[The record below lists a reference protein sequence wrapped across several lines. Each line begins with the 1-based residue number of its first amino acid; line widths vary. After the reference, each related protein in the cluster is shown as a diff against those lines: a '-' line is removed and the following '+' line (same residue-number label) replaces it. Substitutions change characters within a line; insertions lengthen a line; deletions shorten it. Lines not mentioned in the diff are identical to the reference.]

1 MQSTLS
7 TRYMAS
13 ANWYKIDNVSKVFLA
28 TLGKRDTRSFRLSC
42 TLKEDVDPELL
53 QQAVLSAIED
63 RPQVQVRIR
72 RGFFWHY
79 MEDTDLMP
87 VVREEDDRICPLLY
101 VPSKTMLHYQVTYY
115 GNRINLDM
123 SHVLADGTG
132 AMEFLNIIVLD
143 YLRRKYPGELTD
155 ITVHSGASEGDLSQD
170 SYRQFFGSKNLSHG
184 PARQTAYH
192 LSGLKLPYDQLQFFE
207 IRLPTSQILP
217 RAKEIKVSLTSYLG
231 ALWMLAIRDEMP
243 SRKRH
248 LPVTISLPVNLRNY
262 YPSKTARNFFNS
274 VNVTHVFDG
283 EITLEELA
291 AEFDAEL
298 KSQLTE
304 ENVKKQMDAFETMEY
319 VAPVRVVP
327 LFIKQLVVRHFT
339 RKSGRKVTMTFS
351 NMGVQKPP
359 KALADRIGNYSGFC
373 STNTI
378 FSTMFGYGDN
388 LTLGVSSAYMNTG
401 VVKNLVR
408 ALSESGVDVTV
419 SATEVIK

>member
-1 MQSTLS
+1 
-7 TRYMAS
+7 MAS

-87 VVREEDDRICPLLY
+87 VVRQEDDRICPLLY

-115 GNRINLDM
+115 GKRINLDM

-143 YLRRKYPGELTD
+143 YLRRKYPGELAD

-192 LSGLKLPYDQLQFFE
+192 PGGLKLPYDQLQFFE

-217 RAKEIKVSLTSYLG
+217 RAKELKVSLTSYLG
-231 ALWMLAIRDEMP
+231 ALWMLAIRNEMP
-243 SRKRH
+243 PRKRH

-274 VNVTHVFDG
+274 VNVTHVFDS
-283 EITLEELA
+283 EISLEELA

-304 ENVKKQMDAFETMEY
+304 ENIKKQMDAFETMEY
-319 VAPVRVVP
+319 VALVRVVP

-359 KALADRIGNYSGFC
+359 EPLGEKIGNYSGFC

-378 FSTMFGYGDN
+378 FSTMFGYGDD
-388 LTLGVSSAYMNTG
+388 LTLGVSSAYANTG
-401 VVKNLVR
+401 VVKDFVR
-408 ALSESGVDVTV
+408 SLSESGVDVTV

>member
-1 MQSTLS
+1 MG
-7 TRYMAS
+7 S
-13 ANWYKIDNVSKVFLA
+13 ANWYRIDNVAKVFLA
-28 TLGKRDTRSFRLSC
+28 TAGKRDTRSFRLSC

-72 RGFFWHY
+72 RGVFWHY
-79 MEDTDLMP
+79 LEDTDLMP
-87 VVREEDDRICPLLY
+87 VVREENDRICPVLY

-115 GNRINLDM
+115 GKRINLDM

-143 YLRRKYPGELTD
+143 YLRRRYPGELED
-155 ITVHSGASEGDLSQD
+155 ITIHSGASEGDLSQD

-184 PARQTAYH
+184 PARRKAYR
-192 LSGLKLPYDQLQFFE
+192 LGGLKLPYDQLQFFE
-207 IRLPTSQILP
+207 IHMPTSQILP
-217 RAKEIKVSLTSYLG
+217 KAKELKVSLTSYLG

-243 SRKRH
+243 PRKRH

-262 YPSKTARNFFNS
+262 YPSKTSRNFFNS
-274 VNVTHVFDG
+274 VNVTHVFDSD
-283 EITLEELA
+283 ISLEELA
-291 AEFDAEL
+291 VEFDASL

-304 ENVKKQMDAFETMEY
+304 ENVKKQMDSFETMEY

-327 LFIKQLVVRHFT
+327 LFIKQWVVRHFT
-339 RKSGRKVTMTFS
+339 HKANRKVSMTFS

-359 KALADRIGNYSGFC
+359 KALGDLIGNYSGFC

-378 FSTMFGYGDN
+378 FSTMFGYGEQ
-388 LTLGVSSAYMNTG
+388 LTLGVSSAYANTG
-401 VVKNLVR
+401 VVKDLVR
-408 ALSESGVDVTV
+408 YLSASGVDITV
-419 SATEVIK
+419 CATEVIR

>member
-1 MQSTLS
+1 MG
-7 TRYMAS
+7 S

-28 TLGKRDTRSFRLSC
+28 TAGNRDTRSFRLSC

-53 QQAVLSAIED
+53 QQAVTSAIED

-79 MEDTDLMP
+79 MEDTDIMP
-87 VVREEDDRICPLLY
+87 VVRQEDSRICPLLY
-101 VPSKTMLHYQVTYY
+101 VPSKTMLHYQVTYF
-115 GNRINLDM
+115 GKRINLDM

-143 YLRRKYPGELTD
+143 YLRRKYPGGLED

-184 PARQTAYH
+184 PARRKAYH
-192 LSGLKLPYDQLQFFE
+192 PGGLKLPYDQLQFFE
-207 IRLPTSQILP
+207 ICMPTSQILP
-217 RAKEIKVSLTSYLG
+217 RAKELKVSLTSYLG

-243 SRKRH
+243 PRKRN

-262 YPSKTARNFFNS
+262 YPSNTARNFFNS

-283 EITLEELA
+283 DISLEELA
-291 AEFDAEL
+291 PEFDASL

-304 ENVKKQMDAFETMEY
+304 ENVKKQMDSFETMEY
-319 VAPVRVVP
+319 VFPVRLVP
-327 LFIKQLVVRHFT
+327 LFIKQRVVRHFT
-339 RKSGRKVTMTFS
+339 NKSNRKVTMTFS

-359 KALADRIGNYSGFC
+359 KPLGELIENYSGFC
-373 STNTI
+373 STNSI
-378 FSTMFGYGDN
+378 FSTMFGYGDR
-388 LTLGVSSAYMNTG
+388 LTLGVSSAYANTG

-408 ALSESGVDVTV
+408 FLSVSGVDITV
-419 SATEVIK
+419 CATEVIK

>member
-1 MQSTLS
+1 
-7 TRYMAS
+7 MAS
-13 ANWYKIDNVSKVFLA
+13 ANWYRIDNVSKVFLA
-28 TLGKRDTRSFRLSC
+28 TLGERDTRSFRLSC
-42 TLKEDVDPELL
+42 TLKEEIDPELL
-53 QQAVLSAIED
+53 QQAVISAIED

-72 RGFFWHY
+72 RGVFWHY

-87 VVREEDDRICPLLY
+87 VVKQEDNRICPLLY
-101 VPSKTMLHYQVTYY
+101 VPSKTMLHYQVTYF
-115 GNRINLDM
+115 GKRINLDI

-143 YLRRKYPGELTD
+143 YLRRKYPGELDD

-184 PARQTAYH
+184 PARKKAYR
-192 LSGLKLPYDQLQFFE
+192 LGGLKLPYNQLQFFE
-207 IRLPTSQILP
+207 IHLPTSQILP
-217 RAKEIKVSLTSYLG
+217 RAKELKVSLTSYLG
-231 ALWMLAIRDEMP
+231 ALWMLAIRDDMP
-243 SRKRH
+243 PRKRQ

-274 VNVTHVFDG
+274 VNVTHVFDS
-283 EITLEELA
+283 EISLEELA
-291 AEFDAEL
+291 LEFDTAL

-304 ENVKKQMDAFETMEY
+304 ENVKKQMDSFETMEY
-319 VAPVRVVP
+319 VAPVRIVP

-339 RKSGRKVTMTFS
+339 KKSNKKVSMTFS

-359 KALADRIGNYSGFC
+359 QELGERIDNYSGFC

-401 VVKNLVR
+401 VIKNFVR
-408 ALSESGVDVTV
+408 SLSESGVDITIC
-419 SATEVIK
+419 ATEVIR